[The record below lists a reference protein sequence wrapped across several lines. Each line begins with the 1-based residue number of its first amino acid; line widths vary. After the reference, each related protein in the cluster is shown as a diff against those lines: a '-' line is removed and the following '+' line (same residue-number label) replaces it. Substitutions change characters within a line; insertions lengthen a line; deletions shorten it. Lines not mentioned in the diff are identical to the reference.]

1 MVRSQLC
8 LRRAEPGDAEEL
20 ALLWGEVLRRAD
32 HEEQVADVRTV
43 IERVSTLED
52 ERMVVAEYDGR
63 LAGAVHLLVGTLSPL
78 NLEPVVQTVS
88 PHVFPE
94 FRRRGVGCALM
105 EAAVAF
111 AEEHEIGH
119 VATAAVAGARDAN
132 RFMARLAL
140 GPLALVR
147 VAPTHAVKARLGSR
161 YPGAVGTGGRQRT
174 RVLAARRSM
183 RRSQSSPSTG

>member
-1 MVRSQLC
+1 MMRSQLH
-8 LRRAEPGDAEEL
+8 LRKAEPGDAEEL
-20 ALLWGEVLRRAD
+20 ALLWGQVLRRAD
-32 HEEQVADVRTV
+32 REEQVADVRTV
-43 IERVSTLED
+43 IERASTRDD

-63 LAGAVHLLVGTLSPL
+63 VAGAVHLVVGTLSPL

-94 FRRRGVGCALM
+94 FRRHGVGRALM

-111 AEEHEIGH
+111 AEEHELGH
-119 VATAAVAGARDAN
+119 VATAVMAGARDAN

-140 GPLALVR
+140 GPLAIVR
-147 VAPTHAVKARLGSR
+147 VAPTHSVKARLGSR
-161 YPGAVGTGGRQRT
+161 HPGVDATGGRQRT

-183 RRSQSSPSTG
+183 RRSQASPSAG

>member
-1 MVRSQLC
+1 MMRSQLS
-8 LRRAEPGDAEEL
+8 LRKAEPGDAEEL

-32 HEEQVADVRTV
+32 REDQAADVRSV
-43 IERVSTLED
+43 IERASGAED

-63 LAGAVHLLVGTLSPL
+63 VAGAVHLVVGTLSPL

-94 FRRRGVGCALM
+94 FRRRGVGRALM

-161 YPGAVGTGGRQRT
+161 HGSAGAGGRQMT

-183 RRSQSSPSTG
+183 RRSQSSPSAG